1 MNTKDLS
8 RLLDDNDPY
17 EEMLN
22 ASKRRLRKTGRHPKQ
37 ISKSDYE
44 FLKEQD
50 DSRKTFQLDR
60 KSVV

>member
-22 ASKRRLRKTGRHPKQ
+22 ASKRRLRKTGR
-37 ISKSDYE
+37 
-44 FLKEQD
+44 
-50 DSRKTFQLDR
+50 RKRQR
-60 KSVV
+60 K